1 MSTQMGGID
10 FSQYQS
16 WQKIT
21 APTGAVYY
29 VIPDTGYVYDPFLSA
44 QKGRP
49 ILWENPLPE
58 YEKKQEYEQEQADAK
73 SRAKKAASPEGQLLP
88 IVGVVG
94 GTVGAKYL
102 VDALGPATALEAA
115 QANYYNS
122 LAGSSSAGAASAGTS
137 AAPAST
143 AADAFVTSAAPAATS
158 APISLGAEGIQ
169 TLADGSILM
178 SDGTIQAATQ
188 TAGETAATAGA
199 EAALGIQP
207 YLGAAGAALGAY
219 GVYNAIESD
228 DTLSGGISGAGMGLG
243 LGMAAPLVG
252 MGPLGWGALGLMALG
267 GAGLG
272 AGLTEVLGHKSTKQY
287 QAERWG
293 ELEEKGIVNA
303 GAAFQANHAADDDGV
318 WNEGQFAGKKW
329 NWEDARTLAKQD
341 PIHFNLV
348 LGNYETFG
356 NDWDQY
362 SQEQRNQIMARLL
375 DEDLYHSTKGD
386 IRIKNEDRAREIKD
400 QVLSGITVA
409 PATNIEVQPTP
420 PPDTQTAQAQTKIG
434 TSNMSNGKVAIPAI
448 GKQPATPIMGAMLPT
463 TPAGLRLPGAPGAP
477 ASPVMGAQSVS
488 TPVGVFPVNGVRN
501 PATPVMGA
509 PSVSTPQ
516 GFMHP
521 ALAVYQGLQAEPVQR
536 PVAAVPQ
543 MGNMGAVP
551 LQRPVA
557 AVPAVEPQRTM
568 TRSPGIGLDGKPL
581 SPEQLGR
588 MLAKKANERRR

>member
-1 MSTQMGGID
+1 MTEQLAGID

-16 WQKIT
+16 WQKIV

-44 QKGRP
+44 LKGRP

-375 DEDLYHSTKGD
+375 DEDLYYSTKGD

-400 QVLSGITVA
+400 QVLSGVQVA
-409 PATNIEVQPTP
+409 PATNLQVNPAP
-420 PPDTQTAQAQTKIG
+420 PPDTAVQAQTKMG
-434 TSNMSNGKVAIPAI
+434 TSDM
-448 GKQPATPIMGAMLPT
+448 KQPAVPLMGKVPQPGAALPATPMMGAP
-463 TPAGLRLPGAPGAP
+463 
-477 ASPVMGAQSVS
+477 SVS
-488 TPVGVFPVNGVRN
+488 TPVGVFPVSGVRN

-521 ALAVYQGLQAEPVQR
+521 AYQVAQSLTPVPHVPQA
-536 PVAAVPQ
+536 AAVVPQ
-543 MGNMGAVP
+543 LGNMGAVP
-551 LQRPVA
+551 IQRPVA
-557 AVPAVEPQRTM
+557 QPVQDLAQQAATRTM

-588 MLAKKANERRR
+588 MLAKKANDRRR

>member
-1 MSTQMGGID
+1 MSEQLGGID

-16 WQKIT
+16 WQKMV

-29 VIPDTGYVYDPFLSA
+29 AVPGTGYVYDPFNSQL
-44 QKGRP
+44 KGRP
-49 ILWENPLPE
+49 VLWENPLPE
-58 YEKKQEYEQEQADAK
+58 YEAKEAAKKKAE
-73 SRAKKAASPEGQLLP
+73 KAASPEGQLLP
-88 IVGVVG
+88 IAGVVG

-102 VDALGPATALEAA
+102 VDALGPTTALEAA

-122 LAGSSSAGAASAGTS
+122 LADAGSAALTDGTTAAAGGAGTTAAANTAQS
-137 AAPAST
+137 AFTNAATGAST
-143 AADAFVTSAAPAATS
+143 AGTAA
-158 APISLGAEGIQ
+158 AEGGAVGVQ
-169 TLADGSILM
+169 TLMDGSTLM
-178 SDGTIQAATQ
+178 SDGTIV
-188 TAGETAATAGA
+188 GA
-199 EAALGIQP
+199 ESAMGITP

-219 GVYNAIESD
+219 GVYNAMQSD

-272 AGLTEVLGHKSTKQY
+272 AGLTEAFGHKSTKQY

-293 ELEEKGIVNA
+293 ELEEKGIASA
-303 GAAFQANHAADDDGV
+303 GHAYQANHPGGDDGV
-318 WNEGQFAGKKW
+318 WDEGQFAGKKW
-329 NWEDARTLAKQD
+329 NWEDAKTLAKQD

-356 NDWDQY
+356 NDWDAY
-362 SQEQRNQIMARLL
+362 SQEQRNQIMSRLL

-400 QVLSGITVA
+400 QVLSGGGVA
-409 PATNIEVQPTP
+409 PATNVQVNPAP
-420 PPDTQTAQAQTKIG
+420 PPDTAVQAQTKIG
-434 TSNMSNGKVAIPAI
+434 TSDMRQPAVPLMGKVQQQAPAL
-448 GKQPATPIMGAMLPT
+448 PAT
-463 TPAGLRLPGAPGAP
+463 
-477 ASPVMGAQSVS
+477 PVMGAQSVS
-488 TPVGVFPVNGVRN
+488 TPVGIYPVTGVRN

-521 ALAVYQGLQAEPVQR
+521 AYQVAQSLTPMAHVPQPGYQQAAQQ
-536 PVAAVPQ
+536 VAAMVPQ
-543 MGNMGAVP
+543 LGNMGAVP
-551 LQRPVA
+551 IQRPGAQPVQEQALDA
-557 AVPAVEPQRTM
+557 ARTM
-568 TRSPGIGLDGKPL
+568 TRSPGIGMDGKPL

-588 MLAKKANERRR
+588 MLAKKANERKR